1 MTGAPERWDGM
12 TEALLN
18 FAARRDHAKTI
29 IEPALAKGTWVISDR
44 FADST
49 TVYQGIA
56 GGVGEEGIAGLYR
69 LCLGD
74 FAPDLTLILDI
85 PADIGLARSKERH
98 AASKSTEDRYE
109 NMAVDFHETLRG
121 GFQKIA
127 AANPERCTLIDAS
140 GEMDAIDSAIKANV
154 FERFKL

>member
-1 MTGAPERWDGM
+1 VTGAPERWGAM

-18 FAARRDHAKTI
+18 FAARRDHVKTI
-29 IEPALAKGTWVISDR
+29 IEPALARGTWVISDR

-49 TVYQGIA
+49 TAYQGIA
-56 GGVGEEGIAGLYR
+56 GGVDEKAIKDLYC
-69 LCLGD
+69 LSLGD

-85 PADIGLARSKERH
+85 PADIGLARSKQRH
-98 AASKSTEDRYE
+98 AASKSAEDRYE
-109 NMAVDFHETLRG
+109 NMGPDFHETLRG

-127 AANPERCTLIDAS
+127 KSNPERCTLIDAS
-140 GEMDAIDSAIKANV
+140 GEMDAIDSAIKAIV